1 MSKPINNKEHNN
13 AFIKFILFFLV
24 TLAMAA
30 GAIYYN
36 FKIPN
41 KELAI
46 LRVRSELL
54 RNQQVSQEKYKRV
67 LNDVIDMLEK
77 TDSSS
82 KLMMESELSVKI
94 DALRNVSGIEDS
106 SAAKKLHQS
115 VLYLVNKYKES
126 KFRLFDLK
134 NFEDEIRE
142 KNNKIAKL
150 KEDMEYYK
158 EKLRDLNIER

>member
-1 MSKPINNKEHNN
+1 MATPINSKEHNS
-13 AFIKFILFFLV
+13 AFVKFMLFFLV

-30 GAIYYN
+30 GALYYN

-41 KELAI
+41 KELSI

-67 LNDVIDMLEK
+67 LNDVIDMLDK

-106 SAAKKLHQS
+106 SAAKKLHTS
-115 VLYLVNKYKES
+115 ILYLVNKYKEA

-134 NFEDEIRE
+134 NFEEEIRD
-142 KNNKIAKL
+142 KNGKIAKL
-150 KEDMEYYK
+150 REDVEYYK
-158 EKLRDLNIER
+158 EKLRDLNLER